1 MTAPGQ
7 IFDPLPYA
15 DGRITPAAARLPGD
29 LDTVLTLLR
38 QTISRGD
45 LQRARLLANAAC
57 RRFPDSAE
65 TFHNLGVTEAL
76 LGNTMAAIGNEEMA
90 LVRNPGLVEAEQNLA
105 RLRTRRTAIETILK
119 NYGFP
124 EREKSALDPADR
136 AALYLAIGHDLS
148 AINEATSAIAF
159 IRKSFNFQNPTADA
173 LVELGGALKHS
184 DRLHDA
190 INSFRRAIA
199 VDPKNGA
206 AIGSLIRALQ
216 DACLWQELKNLRLH
230 QQAVLPALTGKAA
243 VAADR
248 PFSNLHC
255 SENPAENRRAAAR
268 YAALLRARQPLVGPT
283 APASAAAPGGSRL
296 RIGYLSSDFKNHPVG
311 QLAAAILNR
320 HDRSRFEI
328 HAYSIG
334 ADDRGDE
341 RQAIER
347 TCDQFH
353 DLRTSNDSDIAEAI
367 ARDGIQILVD
377 LNGFTL
383 GCRPGVMV
391 LRPAPIQVWA
401 LGFPGT
407 SGSDFIDYI
416 VADRTVL
423 PPEHCTHFA
432 EQPCWL
438 PDTCQ
443 PTDDRTAI
451 AAEPTTRVEL
461 GLPERFLFVSWQ
473 NPFKIEPTVF
483 DLWMD
488 ILRTVPD
495 SHLWLRQMPEFSRR
509 NLGIEAKR
517 RNVEPD
523 RILCAAE
530 TALDKS
536 HYMRNIALADLA
548 LDTFIYNG
556 QTTTSDLLRAGVPV
570 IAMLG
575 GHFAG
580 RVAASLLQAADLSE
594 LVTYSPRAYRD
605 LAVKLARDP
614 MRLAALRARLVDL
627 QRSAPLFDTGR
638 YVRAL
643 ERGYEAMW
651 ARHRA
656 GQSPAPIA
664 VEPES

>member
-1 MTAPGQ
+1 MTETGQNLAPS
-7 IFDPLPYA
+7 PLA
-15 DGRITPAAARLPGD
+15 GDRIPPAAAALPAKLGIV
-29 LDTVLTLLR
+29 LTVLR
-38 QTISRGD
+38 QSIARGD
-45 LQRARLLANAAC
+45 LQRARLLATAAH

-65 TFHNLGVTEAL
+65 ILHNLGVVEAL
-76 LGNTMAAIGNEEMA
+76 LGNTISAITNEEMA
-90 LVRNPGLVEAEQNLA
+90 LVRNPGLVEAEQNLV
-105 RLRTRRTAIETILK
+105 RLRARRTAIETILK

-124 EREKSALDPADR
+124 EREKSALDPTDR
-136 AALYLAIGHDLS
+136 AALYLAIGHDLM
-148 AINEATSAIAF
+148 AINEATSATAF
-159 IRKSFNFQNPTADA
+159 FQKSFSFHDPTADA
-173 LVELGGALKHS
+173 LVELGEALNRS

-199 VDPKNGA
+199 VDPKNGS
-206 AIGSLIRALQ
+206 AIGTLTRALQ
-216 DACLWQELKNLRLH
+216 DACLWPELASFRLH
-230 QQAVLPALTGKAA
+230 QQAVLPTLTGKAA

-255 SENPAENRRAAAR
+255 SENPAENRRAAER

-283 APASAAAPGGSRL
+283 APASAKASGGRL
-296 RIGYLSSDFKNHPVG
+296 RIGYLSSDFRNHPVG

-320 HDRSRFEI
+320 HDLGRFEI
-328 HAYSIG
+328 HGYSIG
-334 ADDRGDE
+334 ADDRSDE
-341 RQAIER
+341 RQAIEQA
-347 TCDQFH
+347 CDRFH
-353 DLRTSNDSDIAEAI
+353 DLRTSSESDIADAI
-367 ARDGIQILVD
+367 ANDGIQILVD
-377 LNGFTL
+377 LNGYTR
-383 GCRPGVMV
+383 GCRPGVTV

-423 PPEHCTHFA
+423 PPEHCAHFA

-438 PDTCQ
+438 PETCQ
-443 PTDDRTAI
+443 PPDDRTAI
-451 AAEPTTRVEL
+451 AAEPTARAEL
-461 GLPERFLFVSWQ
+461 GLPDGFLFVSWQ
-473 NPFKIEPTVF
+473 NPVKIEPRVF

-495 SHLWLRQMPEFSRR
+495 SRLWLRQMPEFSRR

-517 RNVEPD
+517 RNVDPD
-523 RILCAAE
+523 RIVCAAE
-530 TALDKS
+530 TARDKP
-536 HYMRNIALADLA
+536 HYLRNIGLADLA
-548 LDTFIYNG
+548 LDTLVYNG

-580 RVAASLLQAADLSE
+580 RVAASLLQAAGLSE

-614 MRLAALRARLVDL
+614 ARLAALRARLADL

-656 GQSPAPIA
+656 GQPPAPID
-664 VEPES
+664 VEPKS